1 MDEAL
6 MSVNPG
12 KGDRNCGACAIA
24 YEMRRRGIDVEAR
37 LIGINMITLKEA
49 YFIAKRNSEYSRLN
63 RCNDAGDCWT
73 FGFVPR
79 DYDPADWKNNLLE
92 EHGGGGIL
100 TVDKD
105 TGRLWEYFP
114 ARDGFGI
121 LGRQKAV
128 PLTEFTGYDAEFEAE
143 YMCN

>member
-1 MDEAL
+1 M
-6 MSVNPG
+6 V
-12 KGDRNCGACAIA
+12 
-24 YEMRRRGIDVEAR
+24 
-37 LIGINMITLKEA
+37 TLKEA

-63 RCNDAGDCWT
+63 RCSDAGNCWT
-73 FGFVPR
+73 FGFVSE
-79 DYDPADWKNNLLE
+79 DYDPVDWMSNLLE

-114 ARDGFGI
+114 ERDGFDI

-128 PLTEFTGYDAEFEAE
+128 SVAELSKYDAEFEAE
-143 YMCN
+143 YA